1 MKKTLLFNLGV
12 LFATSSAIAS
22 SLLSAQKFPSTF
34 NDLSFS
40 AKQELMA
47 EDYELFSE
55 LSPYDQLNIVYMDQ
69 ESSEEIAQDELNDI
83 QTGATSTTT
92 STTSAVTQQI
102 TQAVQQNNSN
112 SGNSAYCATKNPA
125 IKTGQKIPIGKPVLE
140 SHYRFCC
147 GYGPR
152 NFGTKEKPKWDN
164 HYGFDI
170 GCKEEHYG
178 QPVFAT
184 ADGVVEKVKP
194 NKRGSSAGNY
204 IRINHGNG
212 FTTYYMHLEKILV
225 KQGQQVS
232 AGCQIATLGNT
243 GGAKAFKGA
252 LQTDYPTMRK
262 SISHLHYEM
271 HYSGNESS
279 VAGIKI
285 KRSFSNSKSIDPAY
299 FMGEKK

>member
-1 MKKTLLFNLGV
+1 MKNVVFFSLFISFVSGV
-12 LFATSSAIAS
+12 SVAA
-22 SLLSAQKFPSTF
+22 SLLSAQKYPSTF

-40 AKQELMA
+40 AQQEFMA

-55 LSPYDQLNIVYMDQ
+55 LSAYDQLNIVYMDQ
-69 ESSEEIAQDELNDI
+69 ESAEEISQDEEEVTETN
-83 QTGATSTTT
+83 TPATPTSTTQ
-92 STTSAVTQQI
+92 STPTQQI
-102 TQAVQQNNSN
+102 TQAIEQGS
-112 SGNSAYCATKNPA
+112 SGGYCATKNPA
-125 IKTGQKIPIGKPVLE
+125 IKAGQKVPIGKPVLE
-140 SHYRFCC
+140 SNYRFCS

-152 NFGTKEKPKWDN
+152 NFGTKDKPKWDN

-194 NKRGSSAGNY
+194 NQRGSSAGNY

-212 FTTYYMHLEKILV
+212 FKTYYMHLSKILV

-232 AGCQIATLGNT
+232 AGCKIAELGNT

-262 SISHLHYEM
+262 SISHLHYEI
-271 HYSGNESS
+271 HYSGSESS
-279 VAGIKI
+279 VAGITI
-285 KRSFSNSKSIDPAY
+285 KRAFSKSQSVDPAY
-299 FMGEKK
+299 FMGVKR